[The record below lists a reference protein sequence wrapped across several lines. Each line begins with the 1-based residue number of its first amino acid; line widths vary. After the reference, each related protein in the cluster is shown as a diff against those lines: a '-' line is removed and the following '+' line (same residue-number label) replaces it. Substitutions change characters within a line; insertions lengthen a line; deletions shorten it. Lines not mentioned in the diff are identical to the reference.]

1 MHRTVLLLSVIA
13 LYYTLA
19 AWGLYVFDAG
29 MLVSALALFAF
40 PALALAR
47 FTVAPPMVLLSVT
60 MLGVGVAF
68 LLEGIAHMY
77 GLWYS
82 IGVLEARVF
91 NIVPLEM
98 LIAIVFQVIFLSLL
112 YEVLFDDGIYSP
124 RSAWQRF
131 GFFAAFSVAVVF
143 LIGFHRYVANEIFLN
158 YSYLWMIG
166 ILVMSAVA
174 VLTLHKNLSVAF
186 FDRVIDF
193 SLIGAMPLAIYL
205 WLAVTNVHKVF
216 AHTQEYV
223 ATVSFFGQSVP
234 LEEIILLFVLPFFVA
249 TIYEIYLDDR
259 Q

>member
-1 MHRTVLLLSVIA
+1 MHRTVLLFSVMA

-19 AWGLYVFDAG
+19 AWGLYAFDAG
-29 MLVSALALFAF
+29 MLVSAIALFGF

-68 LLEGIAHMY
+68 LLEGVAHIY

-82 IGVLEARVF
+82 IGITEARVF

-98 LIAIVFQVIFLSLL
+98 LIVIVFQVIFLSLL
-112 YEVLFDDGIYSP
+112 YEVMFDDGVYSP

-131 GFFAAFSVAVVF
+131 GFFAAFSVAVVA
-143 LIGFHRYVANEIFLN
+143 LLGFHRYVANEVFLN
-158 YSYLWMIG
+158 YSYLWLIG
-166 ILVMSAVA
+166 VLVGSAVA
-174 VLTLHKNLSVAF
+174 VLTLHKNLTVAF

-193 SLIGAMPLAIYL
+193 SLIGAIPLAMYL
-205 WLAVTNVHKVF
+205 WIATTNVHKVF
-216 AHTQEYV
+216 AYSQEYV
-223 ATVSFFGQSVP
+223 ATISFYGQMIP
-234 LEEIILLFVLPFFVA
+234 LEEIVLLFALPFFVG

-259 Q
+259 M